1 MATQRN
7 NSAKG
12 APAPATKGDGA
23 TRQVLQVVSKRD
35 GFRRAGRAWS
45 GTTTV
50 ALGELTQEQYEQLS
64 TEPMLVTL
72 LLEVPPTRW
81 TNWPRPTVHP
91 PPKPG
96 TDTTP
101 AKGFDPRAA
110 LPTRAASPGG
120 APPPTSCRGWITGR
134 V

>member
-23 TRQVLQVVSKRD
+23 TRQMLQVVSKRD

-50 ALGELTQEQYEQLS
+50 ALDELTQEQYEQLAA
-64 TEPMLVTL
+64 EPMLVTL
-72 LLEVPPTRW
+72 LLE
-81 TNWPRPTVHP
+81 
-91 PPKPG
+91 
-96 TDTTP
+96 TP
-101 AKGFDPRAA
+101 ADQVAELASADGVSAA
-110 LPTRAASPGG
+110 A
-120 APPPTSCRGWITGR
+120 TGN
-134 V
+134 

>member
-50 ALGELTQEQYEQLS
+50 ALDELTQEQVEQLS

-72 LLEVPPTRW
+72 LLEVPADQ
-81 TNWPRPTVHP
+81 
-91 PPKPG
+91 G
-96 TDTTP
+96 
-101 AKGFDPRAA
+101 AE
-110 LPTRAASPGG
+110 LPSAGG
-120 APPPTSCRGWITGR
+120 ASAATEN
-134 V
+134 